1 MEALGSFRTNSSV
14 RVEDRTFIIERRLG
28 NGAFGVVYKVKEESS
43 HGAYALKEVLCL
55 DKSEID
61 NALREIETMRRISHE
76 NVIAIKGSAKIRD
89 NQGLHIL
96 ILTEYCSG
104 GNLNERLTRWS
115 SEELNF
121 KWIRQTAGALAF
133 LHSRNVVHRD
143 LKADNVLLTA
153 TEDAK
158 LADFGLAREFMSVKR
173 YPNFSVEYYMSSGVG
188 PRHWVAPEFFRG
200 HYTEKADV
208 FSLGTLFYGIL
219 ERDYIKS
226 CGKAYYGAFKNIPD
240 VGKVGLGEAMAR
252 YDPNISIRFS
262 SGAQGSY
269 ALQRIALNAM
279 QYSMNDRPSASK
291 IHDQIVIIGHQ
302 NLCQRILS
310 NKDSSLPQQ
319 YNFSPHPLNEPNF
332 FYPPFC
338 QTPDTFC
345 PPFCQTPDTFC
356 PPLRQTPDT
365 FCPPFCQTPDTFCP
379 PFCQTPDTFS
389 SPLRQ
394 TPDTFSSP
402 LCQTPDTFSSPLCQ
416 TPDTFS
422 SPLHQTPDTFSSP
435 LRQTPD
441 TFSSPLC
448 QTPDTFSSLYTKFSI
463 LFILLCVSLKI
474 FLVLLCVGLLI
485 FLVYLFVKLL
495 TRSLSRS
502 N

>member
-14 RVEDRTFIIERRLG
+14 RVEDRRFIIERRLG

-133 LHSRNVVHRD
+133 LHSCNVVHRD

-279 QYSMNDRPSASK
+279 QYSMNDRPSATK
-291 IHDQIVIIGHQ
+291 IHDQIVIIGLQ
-302 NLCQRILS
+302 NSCQRILS
-310 NKDSSLPQQ
+310 NKDSSLPPQS
-319 YNFSPHPLNEPNF
+319 NFSPHPFVNEPNAF
-332 FYPPFC
+332 CPPFC

-356 PPLRQTPDT
+356 PPL
-365 FCPPFCQTPDTFCP
+365 CQTPDTFCP
-379 PFCQTPDTFS
+379 P
-389 SPLRQ
+389 LR
-394 TPDTFSSP
+394 
-402 LCQTPDTFSSPLCQ
+402 
-416 TPDTFS
+416 
-422 SPLHQTPDTFSSP
+422 
-435 LRQTPD
+435 
-441 TFSSPLC
+441 
-448 QTPDTFSSLYTKFSI
+448 QTPDTFSSLYTKLSI
-463 LFILLCVSLKI
+463 LFIFLCVSLKI

-485 FLVYLFVKLL
+485 FLVYLFVKRL